1 MISCVCLYIY
11 IVDDELR
18 DCTKGVVS
26 ISILTEDE
34 AGWFFHNIMFTA
46 LFNLFVHVNLHVL
59 FFN

>member
-34 AGWFFHNIMFTA
+34 AG
-46 LFNLFVHVNLHVL
+46 
-59 FFN
+59 